1 MASSAVDW
9 CKTKGGHVEQ
19 NDLVNRISMLG
30 TSGKHTKNCERDF
43 HFLLKSF
50 SKRLGV
56 KIETVQARLY
66 SHATASIEWQNI
78 SVIFPDDMAK
88 ALHAKGEKIFRHTMF
103 GDNSLEDIEYF
114 WNHCKQTCD
123 WFKGSHCHNYPALS
137 KLIPMSFYGDD
148 IAAYK
153 GSETGSVTVLGWCS
167 DFAYGNSS
175 LTRYF
180 PIAVFPE
187 YVATE
192 FTYEDIMKPV
202 VARVQDMV
210 DPQMLFDW
218 SADGYAFMISSIQ
231 GDLKFIVEQHGLHNY
246 RSNTCCSLC
255 GAVKKN
261 ANPSMTI
268 SDFRENA
275 AHSTTAPDL
284 TEFYE
289 KGIWALTCS
298 IVWAVF
304 SPKIISTLS
313 LYILR
318 FGVLCYC
325 SGTITCFVTVCLYV
339 NTC

>member
-1 MASSAVDW
+1 MASSAVRW
-9 CKTKGGHVEQ
+9 CQTKGGNVEQ
-19 NDLVNRISMLG
+19 HDLVNRISMLG
-30 TSGKHTKNCERDF
+30 TSGKYTQNCERDF

-56 KIETVQARLY
+56 KIGAVQARLF
-66 SHATASIEWQNI
+66 SHATASIEWQKI

-88 ALHAKGEKIFRHTMF
+88 ALFAKGEKIFRHTMF
-103 GDNSLEDIEYF
+103 GDHSLNDVEYF
-114 WNHCKQTCD
+114 WKHCSESCD
-123 WFKGSHCHNYPALS
+123 WFKNNLHQYHNYPALS
-137 KLIPMSFYGDD
+137 KLIPLSFYGDD
-148 IAAYK
+148 ISAYK

-202 VARVQDMV
+202 VDRVRDMI
-210 DPQMLFDW
+210 DPQMLHDW
-218 SADGYAFMISSIQ
+218 STDGYAFMLSSIQ
-231 GDLKFIVEQHGLHNY
+231 GDLKFIVEQYGLHNY
-246 RSNTCCSLC
+246 RANACCSLC
-255 GAVKKN
+255 GAVKKDV
-261 ANPSMTI
+261 NPSMTI

-284 TEFYE
+284 TGFYA
-289 KGIWALTCS
+289 KGSWAFTSS

-304 SPKIISTLS
+304 SFSNIRSSTE
-313 LYILR
+313 
-318 FGVLCYC
+318 
-325 SGTITCFVTVCLYV
+325 
-339 NTC
+339 

>member
-1 MASSAVDW
+1 M
-9 CKTKGGHVEQ
+9 EQ
-19 NDLVNRISMLG
+19 HDLVNRISMLG
-30 TSGKHTKNCERDF
+30 TSGKYTQNCERDF

-56 KIETVQARLY
+56 KIGAVQARLF
-66 SHATASIEWQNI
+66 SHATASIEWQKI

-88 ALHAKGEKIFRHTMF
+88 ALFAKGEKIFRHTMF
-103 GDNSLEDIEYF
+103 GDHSLNS
-114 WNHCKQTCD
+114 
-123 WFKGSHCHNYPALS
+123 
-137 KLIPMSFYGDD
+137 
-148 IAAYK
+148 AYK

-202 VARVQDMV
+202 VDRVRDMI
-210 DPQMLFDW
+210 DPQMLHDW
-218 SADGYAFMISSIQ
+218 STDGYAFMLSSIQ
-231 GDLKFIVEQHGLHNY
+231 GDLKFIVEQYGLHNY
-246 RSNTCCSLC
+246 RANACCSLC
-255 GAVKKN
+255 GAVKKDV
-261 ANPSMTI
+261 NPSMTI

-284 TEFYE
+284 TGFYA
-289 KGIWALTCS
+289 KGSWAFTSS

-304 SPKIISTLS
+304 SFSNIRSSTE
-313 LYILR
+313 
-318 FGVLCYC
+318 
-325 SGTITCFVTVCLYV
+325 
-339 NTC
+339 